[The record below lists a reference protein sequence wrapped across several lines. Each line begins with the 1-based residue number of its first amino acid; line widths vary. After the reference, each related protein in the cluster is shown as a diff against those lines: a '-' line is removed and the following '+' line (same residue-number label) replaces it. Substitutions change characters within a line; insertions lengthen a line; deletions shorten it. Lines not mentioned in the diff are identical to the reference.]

1 MKHLK
6 TFEAKS
12 NERGDDYIVDIV
24 NLIKSMSKYK
34 LVSTDDIEIESKKDK
49 DFDYSTGSV

>member
-12 NERGDDYIVDIV
+12 NERGDDMIVDIV
-24 NLIKSMSKYK
+24 NLIKVMSNYK
-34 LVSTDDIEIESKKDK
+34 LVVLMI
-49 DFDYSTGSV
+49 